1 MCTDGGGGCEKRCI
15 KEGFYMS
22 NPFDLREFL
31 EEIEKKDQLIRASG
45 ADLETEVGALTELNG
60 QRQGPAM
67 LFDKFEGYPDGL
79 EC

>member
-1 MCTDGGGGCEKRCI
+1 
-15 KEGFYMS
+15 MS

-31 EEIEKKDQLIRASG
+31 EEIEKKDQLIRVSG

-60 QRQGPAM
+60 QRQGSAM